1 MRRWRYPFL
10 TANHLGLRSGIC
22 DDGLHA
28 STGIRSTVMI
38 AQMRPPVLIPRRWL
52 LLFPLAPL
60 LSIWARNE
68 TLAAS
73 TERELIASVE
83 RNAGL
88 LPPLTLGIA
97 RVVLRPGASAFAA
110 TPNGARMIVVES
122 GVLAVAS
129 ASHGAGP
136 LTSGELGGSAP
147 AANESD
153 ELFVPAGTTV
163 TFGSLE
169 VARVRNPGA
178 RSVVALDVAV
188 FREEPRPISRAF
200 TTEDGISFQLLASA
214 SAAVAPSGR
223 VGLALERLRLGSSS
237 QLPADL
243 SHGLTLAY
251 VEAGSMELR
260 PVGGEVYAAR
270 AAASTPYSMPGSL
283 QPIAMGQKRG
293 ITAGGVIFLPVGAE
307 CGVVNVAAR
316 TADVLALSVRE
327 IA

>member
-1 MRRWRYPFL
+1 
-10 TANHLGLRSGIC
+10 
-22 DDGLHA
+22 
-28 STGIRSTVMI
+28 MI
-38 AQMRPPVLIPRRWL
+38 THMRPHVLVPRRRIL
-52 LLFPLAPL
+52 FLPLALLFRTRAQDAALAF
-60 LSIWARNE
+60 SV
-68 TLAAS
+68 
-73 TERELIASVE
+73 ERELIATVE
-83 RNAGL
+83 RDAGL

-97 RVVLRPGASAFAA
+97 RVVFRPGASAFAA

-129 ASHGAGP
+129 TSHDAGP
-136 LTSGELGGSAP
+136 LTSVELGGSAP
-147 AANESD
+147 AADESD

-163 TFGSLE
+163 TFGSLD

-214 SAAVAPSGR
+214 SAAVAPVGR
-223 VGLALERLRLGSSS
+223 VALALERLRVGPSS

-251 VEAGSMELR
+251 VEAGSLELR
-260 PVGGEVYAAR
+260 PVAGDIFAAR

-283 QPIAMGQKRG
+283 QPIAVDQKRG

-307 CGVVNVAAR
+307 CSVVNLAER

>member
-1 MRRWRYPFL
+1 
-10 TANHLGLRSGIC
+10 
-22 DDGLHA
+22 
-28 STGIRSTVMI
+28 MI
-38 AQMRPPVLIPRRWL
+38 AQICPTVLLSRRQL
-52 LLFPLAPL
+52 LPFPLAL
-60 LSIWARNE
+60 MLQIRALDAS
-68 TLAAS
+68 LAS
-73 TERELIASVE
+73 SVERELIAMVE
-83 RNAGL
+83 RDAGL

-97 RVVLRPGASAFAA
+97 RVVLQPGASVFAA

-129 ASHGAGP
+129 ASQEARP
-136 LTSGELGGSAP
+136 FTSVELAVSAP
-147 AANESD
+147 APDEGE

-214 SAAVAPSGR
+214 SAAVAPAGR
-223 VGLALERLRLGSSS
+223 VALALERLRLGGSS

-251 VEAGSMELR
+251 IEAGTIELR
-260 PVGGEVYAAR
+260 PVAGDVFAAR

-283 QPIAMGQKRG
+283 QPIAIDQVRG
-293 ITAGGVIFLPVGAE
+293 MTAGGVAFLPVGAE
-307 CGVVNVAAR
+307 CVVANEAAR
-316 TADVLALSVRE
+316 PADVLALSVRE
-327 IA
+327 VA

>member
-1 MRRWRYPFL
+1 
-10 TANHLGLRSGIC
+10 
-22 DDGLHA
+22 
-28 STGIRSTVMI
+28 MI
-38 AQMRPPVLIPRRWL
+38 AQMRSPVLIPRRQL
-52 LLFPLAPL
+52 LLFPLAL
-60 LSIWARNE
+60 LLHARAHGA
-68 TLAAS
+68 TLAS
-73 TERELIASVE
+73 SVERELIATVE
-83 RNAGL
+83 RDAGL

-129 ASHGAGP
+129 TSHEAGP
-136 LTSGELGGSAP
+136 LTSVELGVSAP
-147 AANESD
+147 APDEGN

-214 SAAVAPSGR
+214 SAAAAPAGR
-223 VGLALERLRLGSSS
+223 VALALERLRLGASA

-243 SHGLTLAY
+243 CHGLTLTY
-251 VEAGSMELR
+251 VEAGTIELR
-260 PVGGEVYAAR
+260 PVAGEVFAAR

-283 QPIAMGQKRG
+283 QPIAIGPRARHDRG
-293 ITAGGVIFLPVGAE
+293 RRRLPAGGR
-307 CGVVNVAAR
+307 GV
-316 TADVLALSVRE
+316 
-327 IA
+327 

>member
-1 MRRWRYPFL
+1 
-10 TANHLGLRSGIC
+10 
-22 DDGLHA
+22 
-28 STGIRSTVMI
+28 MI
-38 AQMRPPVLIPRRWL
+38 AQMRSSVLIPRRRL
-52 LLFPLAPL
+52 LLFTVAPFL
-60 LSIWARNE
+60 HIRARNE
-68 TLAAS
+68 TLAS
-73 TERELIASVE
+73 TERELVASVE
-83 RNAGL
+83 RNEGL

-110 TPNGARMIVVES
+110 TSNGARMIVVES

-129 ASHGAGP
+129 TAPAPRP
-136 LTSGELGGSAP
+136 LTSVELGGFARAP
-147 AANESD
+147 SEDD

-214 SAAVAPSGR
+214 SAAAAPPGR
-223 VGLALERLRLGSSS
+223 VVLALERLRLGPSS

-243 SHGLTLAY
+243 SRGLTLAY
-251 VEAGSMELR
+251 VEAGSLALT
-260 PVGGEVYAAR
+260 PVAGEVFAAR
-270 AAASTPYSMPGSL
+270 AAASAPYSMPGSL
-283 QPIAMGQKRG
+283 QPIARDERRG
-293 ITAGGVIFLPVGAE
+293 ITAGGVVFLPVG
-307 CGVVNVAAR
+307 GVCSAINGTER

-327 IA
+327 TG

>member
-1 MRRWRYPFL
+1 
-10 TANHLGLRSGIC
+10 
-22 DDGLHA
+22 
-28 STGIRSTVMI
+28 MI
-38 AQMRPPVLIPRRWL
+38 AQMRSSVLIPRRRL
-52 LLFPLAPL
+52 LLFTVAPFL
-60 LSIWARNE
+60 HIRARNE
-68 TLAAS
+68 TLAS
-73 TERELIASVE
+73 TERELVASVE
-83 RNAGL
+83 RNEGL

-110 TPNGARMIVVES
+110 TSNGARMIVVES

-129 ASHGAGP
+129 TAPAPRP
-136 LTSGELGGSAP
+136 LTSVELGGFASAP
-147 AANESD
+147 SEDD

-214 SAAVAPSGR
+214 SAAAAPPGR
-223 VGLALERLRLGSSS
+223 VVLALERLRLGPSS

-243 SHGLTLAY
+243 SRGLTLAY
-251 VEAGSMELR
+251 VEAGSLALT
-260 PVGGEVYAAR
+260 PVAGEVFAAR
-270 AAASTPYSMPGSL
+270 AAASAPYSMPGSL
-283 QPIAMGQKRG
+283 QPIARDERRG
-293 ITAGGVIFLPVGAE
+293 ITAGGVVFLPVG
-307 CGVVNVAAR
+307 GVCSAINGTER

-327 IA
+327 TG

>member
-1 MRRWRYPFL
+1 
-10 TANHLGLRSGIC
+10 
-22 DDGLHA
+22 
-28 STGIRSTVMI
+28 MI
-38 AQMRPPVLIPRRWL
+38 THMRPHVLVPRRRI
-52 LLFPLAPL
+52 LFLPLALPFRTRVQD
-60 LSIWARNE
+60 AA
-68 TLAAS
+68 LAFS
-73 TERELIASVE
+73 VERELIATVE
-83 RNAGL
+83 RDAGL

-97 RVVLRPGASAFAA
+97 RVVFRPGASAFAA

-129 ASHGAGP
+129 TSHDVGP
-136 LTSGELGGSAP
+136 LTSVELGGSAP
-147 AANESD
+147 AADESD

-163 TFGSLE
+163 TFGSLD

-188 FREEPRPISRAF
+188 FREDPRPISRAF

-223 VGLALERLRLGSSS
+223 VALALERLRLGPSS

-251 VEAGSMELR
+251 IEAGSMELR

-270 AAASTPYSMPGSL
+270 PAASTPYSIPGSL
-283 QPIAMGQKRG
+283 QPLAMGQKRG

-307 CGVVNVAAR
+307 CAMVNVTER
-316 TADVLALSVRE
+316 TDDVLALSVRE